1 MKVEDIETGQRLRV
15 TVEGIVIET
24 AYQEI
29 HFEGHSLVIIGD
41 KDDTTIEKV
50 RFALPTTVG
59 TVLRTIYKPT
69 PYIVKYSYNEWRTFG
84 GNSFTNAEV
93 QLRWD
98 EGEYEEF

>member
-1 MKVEDIETGQRLRV
+1 MKIEDVETGQRLRV

-29 HFEGHSLVIIGD
+29 HFKDHSLVIVGD
-41 KDDTTIEKV
+41 KDNTTIEKV
-50 RFALPTTVG
+50 RSALPTRVG

-84 GNSFTNAEV
+84 GESYTDVELAYGWN
-93 QLRWD
+93 
-98 EGEYEEF
+98 EGE